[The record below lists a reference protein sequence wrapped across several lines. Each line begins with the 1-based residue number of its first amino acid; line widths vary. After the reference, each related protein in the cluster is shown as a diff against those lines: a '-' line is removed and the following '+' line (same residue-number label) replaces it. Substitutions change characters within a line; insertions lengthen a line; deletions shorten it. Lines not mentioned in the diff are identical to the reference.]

1 MKVRTCLMIAVI
13 IALASGLLAARSV
26 HYAEHS
32 SNPLR
37 FDVDTDKEQYLVG
50 EEVHLNFKV
59 VNQSDR
65 QVSLYPGSTVWDGY
79 IDVFVAYQGE
89 DFRRYRGPMWGV
101 RDAIYKEP
109 LILKP
114 GEAFESEAVML
125 CNPVLETSH
134 LNDAAA
140 KRAQKR
146 ENLVQG
152 NYVLTKPGYYFV
164 KAILLDPKSDN
175 IIESSPVRSFADRPQ
190 GDDLDVWNK
199 IKDRRDYAF
208 FIQTGSVGNVG
219 DQHSKK
225 VANDLQEIVTLHP
238 TNKYADKI
246 RKSLNEYRE
255 VVNKFNSDKQ
265 E

>member
-1 MKVRTCLMIAVI
+1 
-13 IALASGLLAARSV
+13 
-26 HYAEHS
+26 
-32 SNPLR
+32 
-37 FDVDTDKEQYLVG
+37 
-50 EEVHLNFKV
+50 
-59 VNQSDR
+59 
-65 QVSLYPGSTVWDGY
+65 
-79 IDVFVAYQGE
+79 
-89 DFRRYRGPMWGV
+89 MWGV
-101 RDAIYKEP
+101 RDAIHIEP

-134 LNDAAA
+134 LNEATA
-140 KRAQKR
+140 KRARER

-164 KAILLDPKSDN
+164 KAILRDPRSDN
-175 IIESSPVRSFADRPQ
+175 IIESTPVRIFADRPQ

-238 TNKYADKI
+238 TSKYADKI

-255 VVNKFNSDKQ
+255 VVNKSNSDKQ